1 MLQRGSQL
9 REIGQTIDGKP
20 VSQASR
26 RSVRPRDGQRYSA
39 GWAPFADEHSLG
51 SGTTLLKDDN
61 QALAKE
67 RVKRVGDDDRF
78 RKWVRLGGTG
88 AMRAPSGCRVAG
100 SGPAFPAWGCAPA

>member
-39 GWAPFADEHSLG
+39 GRAAFADEHSLG

-78 RKWVRLGGTG
+78 RKRVRLGGTG
-88 AMRAPSGCRVAG
+88 AMRAPWECRAGAVSRSPSGCT
-100 SGPAFPAWGCAPA
+100 PA